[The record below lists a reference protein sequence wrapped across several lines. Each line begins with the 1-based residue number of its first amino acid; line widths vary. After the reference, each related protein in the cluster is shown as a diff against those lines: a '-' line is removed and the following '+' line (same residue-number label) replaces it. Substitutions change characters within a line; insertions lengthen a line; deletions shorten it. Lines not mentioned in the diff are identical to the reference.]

1 MSSFLFLVLTCGSK
15 PSQGSLCHWSRP
27 CHWAPCIQGRGTALY
42 TNMRPLSANEI
53 SEKCHISANL
63 LKMAGLENSTR
74 NNIRLL

>member
-1 MSSFLFLVLTCGSK
+1 MSASVLFSLVDQK
-15 PSQGSLCHWSRP
+15 PSQGSALSLEPALPLGPVHS
-27 CHWAPCIQGRGTALY
+27 GRGTALY